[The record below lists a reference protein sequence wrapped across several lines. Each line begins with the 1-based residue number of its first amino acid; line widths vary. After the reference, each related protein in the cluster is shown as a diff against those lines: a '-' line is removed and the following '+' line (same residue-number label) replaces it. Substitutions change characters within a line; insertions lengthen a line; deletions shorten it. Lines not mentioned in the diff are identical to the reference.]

1 MPRIPSPDSPGNV
14 LHSELSRG
22 FEVGRPFVAW
32 PLLLIF
38 AVFIRVAWPASVWV
52 IVFLTAATLLLTWLA
67 YWLLHTRTALGYV
80 YVVST
85 GLAYGGIVVLTDA
98 AGLTSVTVF
107 ALLVVIPVICLCWS
121 LRGHTRHAEKGRNGY
136 GALLETAGMGGA
148 HMTVHAE
155 EASTAP
161 RRPGFRDLPYVF
173 KRQPDEPPAPARA
186 AGPVKG
192 TIMAPQG
199 ETAESVIRKAPNL
212 EAVAGLPPGALTITP
227 DADHRG
233 RANFTLSDPR
243 SIRGPVPWRGPSHP
257 GKSIALPIRVGLYQD
272 GTDATLRLPGCHPQL
287 MGASGAGKS
296 IGGAWS
302 FNAEVITRPDAAVW
316 AIDVT
321 KGLQTLGPLAGALH
335 RFETDPAGAAALLAD
350 VAAMIRPRTDY
361 LAAKGLNKW
370 REGCGLRYLV
380 VWIEEIPEVMEA
392 IDQDDEA
399 FVRLVRTARSAG
411 ITIAWSLQRSDWSQA
426 PTIARGQAIKM
437 CFGVNDASEAHYGLS
452 AAQIDAGCSPE
463 IWGIRQPGMAYL
475 DAPGV
480 PAARIAMP
488 MRTFFF
494 GENDDRIIRAHA
506 AMYPASDRPC
516 DEIMAA
522 VDAPDAPDADAP
534 DAPDADTGT
543 DAPAFVPRLVP
554 GLDDDEDLDDEDLD
568 DEDLEDDVADDSE
581 LDEEIEPLAEDVPLA
596 RTAVPKMD
604 PARAR
609 ATIRAWLADRPGQ
622 QVKNA
627 DLREVRLST
636 GLSRQWSYDV
646 LAEFTAE
653 GLVTRSDGQDG
664 IVWTVTTRKSVLTG
678 GVA

>member
-1 MPRIPSPDSPGNV
+1 MA
-14 LHSELSRG
+14 HG
-22 FEVGRPFVAW
+22 FEVGRPWVAW
-32 PLLLIF
+32 PLLVI
-38 AVFIRVAWPASVWV
+38 AAFIARVNWPAYPWV
-52 IVFLTAATLLLTWLA
+52 LAFLSAATLLLTWLA
-67 YWLLHTRTALGYV
+67 YVHVHTRHALGYV
-80 YVVST
+80 YTIAT
-85 GLAYGGIVVLTDA
+85 GLAYGGIVTLTDA
-98 AGLTSVTVF
+98 AGLTAVTAF
-107 ALLVVIPVICLCWS
+107 ALLMVIPVICLCWS

-136 GALLETAGMGGA
+136 GSLLETAGMGGA
-148 HMTVHAE
+148 HMMVHAE

-173 KRQPDEPPAPARA
+173 KRQPDKAPAVPARA

-212 EAVAGLPPGALTITP
+212 EAVAGLPPGALTVTP

-233 RANFTLSDPR
+233 RANFTVSDPR
-243 SIRGPVPWRGPSHP
+243 VIRKPVPWRGPSQP
-257 GKSIALPIRVGLYQD
+257 GKSIALRIRVGLYQD
-272 GTDATLRLPGCHPQL
+272 GTETTFLLPGVQL
-287 MGASGAGKS
+287 AVTGMVGSGKGFGGGWS
-296 IGGAWS
+296 ILGEA
-302 FNAEVITRPDAAVW
+302 VTRYDVAVW

-321 KGLQTLGPLAGALH
+321 KGRQTLGALAVALH

-350 VAAMIRPRTDY
+350 VAGMIKPRTDY
-361 LAAKGLNKW
+361 LADRGLSKW
-370 REGCGLRYLV
+370 QEGCGLRYLL
-380 VWIEEIPEVMEA
+380 VWIEEAPEVMEA
-392 IDQDDEA
+392 MEASNSEGVEA
-399 FVRLVRTARSAG
+399 FVRIVRTARSAG
-411 ITIAWSLQRSDWSQA
+411 ITVAWSLQRSTFDQLPTIVRSQA
-426 PTIARGQAIKM
+426 AKM
-437 CFGVNDASEAHYGLS
+437 CFGMNSADDAHYGLS
-452 AAQIDAGCSPE
+452 PAQIAANCEPE
-463 IWGIRQPGMAYL
+463 LWTNRQPGMAYL

-480 PAARIAMP
+480 PAAKIAMP

-494 GENDDRIIRAHA
+494 GENDDSLMRAHA

-522 VDAPDAPDADAP
+522 VDAPDADADTP
-534 DAPDADTGT
+534 GTAPDADTGT